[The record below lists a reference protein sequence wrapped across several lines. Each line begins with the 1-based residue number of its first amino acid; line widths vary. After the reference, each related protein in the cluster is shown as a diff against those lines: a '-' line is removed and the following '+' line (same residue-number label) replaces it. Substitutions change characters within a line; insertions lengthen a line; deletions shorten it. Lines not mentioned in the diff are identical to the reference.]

1 MGFIRVKLIE
11 VEPASTWVKD
21 PQSFDCYCAVH
32 IKEAVMSASQGISL
46 VQKKKTIYPEWNK
59 CFDTHLY
66 EGRVIT
72 IVVLQKPTGK
82 VVADVSIGVQF
93 LVDQCKRD
101 AHGFSSV
108 WLDLQPN
115 GRLLVQVRHFIEVL
129 DDPTKEGKPHEN
141 HSGLTGRRGAMR
153 KQKCHIFNGH
163 NYVARFFR
171 QPVFCSVCTEFMWG
185 FGKQGYQCTVCTK
198 VCHKKC
204 HDRIVSHC
212 PGTQNVAEETKKM
225 KERFKVD
232 IPHKLGL
239 TTYLRPT
246 FCDHCGSMLY
256 GLYKQGLK
264 CKECGLNYHKKCER
278 FIPNTCGIN
287 QMMLAEA
294 IAITKKER
302 IRKISQEQRQA
313 PGGKPSPTARG
324 NNDDDDDDDDDD
336 DHGVYETLWDAIS
349 PPVPQRTVSIKGK
362 DVRRIEQTLYHIEDF
377 NLLKVLGKGSFGKV
391 LLCELKE
398 TKQAFAIKALKKDVV
413 LEDDDVEC
421 TMVERRIL
429 ALATRHPFLTHLHS
443 AFQSQDHLFFVM
455 EYLGGG
461 DLMFHIQTVGK
472 FDETR
477 SRFYAAEILCG
488 LEFLHGRGIVYRDLK
503 LDNVLLD
510 ADGHIKLADFGM
522 CKEGIS
528 ESKKATT
535 FCGTPD
541 YIAPEILKGWRYD
554 SAADWWS
561 FGVLLYEM
569 LIGQSPFAGEDEE
582 DLFDSICRDK
592 VHYPKWISQP
602 AEDCLSQL
610 FERTPMERLGYRNG
624 TNPAI
629 RNHKF
634 FERIDW
640 VKLEDRRVAP
650 PFKPNVGSDHDTN
663 NFDPDFTMEAPR
675 FTPTD
680 KDLLQSM
687 DQGQF
692 RGFSFVNPY
701 FGTQH

>member
-1 MGFIRVKLIE
+1 
-11 VEPASTWVKD
+11 
-21 PQSFDCYCAVH
+21 
-32 IKEAVMSASQGISL
+32 MSPDRGISL

-72 IVVLQKPTGK
+72 IVVLQKPSGK

-101 AHGFSSV
+101 SHGFSSV
-108 WLDLQPN
+108 WLDLQPS
-115 GRLLVQVRHFIEVL
+115 GKLLVQVRHFIEVL

-141 HSGLTGRRGAMR
+141 NSGLTGRRGAMR
-153 KQKCHIFNGH
+153 KQKCHIIRGH
-163 NYVARFFR
+163 RFVARFFR

-185 FGKQGYQCTVCTK
+185 FGKQGYQCTICTM

-204 HDRIVSHC
+204 HEIILSNC
-212 PGTQNVAEETKKM
+212 PGTQNAAEETKRM
-225 KERFKVD
+225 KERFKID
-232 IPHKLGL
+232 MPHKFKEA
-239 TTYLRPT
+239 TFFSPT

-264 CKECGLNYHKKCER
+264 CQACNMNCHKKCKAVV
-278 FIPNTCGIN
+278 PNLCGIN
-287 QMMLAEA
+287 QKLLAEA
-294 IAITKKER
+294 MAQSKAD
-302 IRKISQEQRQA
+302 IRKRKLSEEQNSS
-313 PGGKPSPTARG
+313 KPRSGTSASAQ
-324 NNDDDDDDDDDD
+324 DDDSDDDDD
-336 DHGVYETLWDAIS
+336 DHGVYEALWDAVS
-349 PPVPQRTVSIKGK
+349 PPVPQRTVSIQGK
-362 DVRRIEQTLYHIEDF
+362 NVRKVQQQLYHIEDF
-377 NLLKVLGKGSFGKV
+377 KLLKVLGKGSFGKV
-391 LLCELKE
+391 LLCELRE
-398 TKQAFAIKALKKDVV
+398 TKQAYAIKALKKDVV

-421 TMVERRIL
+421 TMVERRVL

-455 EYLGGG
+455 EYLSGG

-472 FDETR
+472 FDEIR
-477 SRFYAAEILCG
+477 ARFYAAEIVCG
-488 LEFLHGRGIVYRDLK
+488 LEFLHDRGIIYRDLK

-522 CKEGIS
+522 CKEGIV
-528 ESKKATT
+528 ETKKAST

-554 SAADWWS
+554 AAADWWS

-592 VHYPKWISQP
+592 VHYPKWISSN
-602 AEDCLSQL
+602 AEDCLCQL
-610 FERTPMERLGYRNG
+610 FERTPLERLGYKKG
-624 TNPAI
+624 GNPNI
-629 RNHKF
+629 RDHKF
-634 FERIDW
+634 FDRLDW
-640 VKLEDRRVAP
+640 TRLEQRKIQP
-650 PFKPNVGSDHDTN
+650 PFKPAVTSDHDTK
-663 NFDPDFTMEAPR
+663 NFDPDFTMEVPQ

-680 KDLLQSM
+680 RDLLQSM

-692 RGFSFVNPY
+692 KGFSFVNPY
-701 FGTQH
+701 FGSQQ

>member
-1 MGFIRVKLIE
+1 
-11 VEPASTWVKD
+11 
-21 PQSFDCYCAVH
+21 
-32 IKEAVMSASQGISL
+32 MSPDRGISL

-72 IVVLQKPTGK
+72 IVVLQKPSGK

-101 AHGFSSV
+101 SHGFSSV
-108 WLDLQPN
+108 WLDLQPS
-115 GRLLVQVRHFIEVL
+115 GKLLVQVRHFIEVL

-141 HSGLTGRRGAMR
+141 NSGLTGRRGAMR
-153 KQKCHIFNGH
+153 KQKCHIIRGH
-163 NYVARFFR
+163 RFVARFFR

-185 FGKQGYQCTVCTK
+185 FGKQGYQCTICTM

-204 HDRIVSHC
+204 HEIILSNC
-212 PGTQNVAEETKKM
+212 PGTQNAAEETKKM
-225 KERFKVD
+225 KERFKID
-232 IPHKLGL
+232 MPHKFKE
-239 TTYLRPT
+239 TTFFSPT

-264 CKECGLNYHKKCER
+264 CQACNMNCHKKCKAVV
-278 FIPNTCGIN
+278 PNLCGIN
-287 QMMLAEA
+287 QKLLAEA
-294 IAITKKER
+294 MAQSKAD
-302 IRKISQEQRQA
+302 IRKRKLSEEQNSS
-313 PGGKPSPTARG
+313 KPRSGTSASAQ
-324 NNDDDDDDDDDD
+324 DDDSDDDDD
-336 DHGVYETLWDAIS
+336 DHGVYEALWDAVS
-349 PPVPQRTVSIKGK
+349 PPVPQRTVSIQGK
-362 DVRRIEQTLYHIEDF
+362 NVRKVQQQLYHIEDF
-377 NLLKVLGKGSFGKV
+377 KLLKVLGKGSFGKV
-391 LLCELKE
+391 LLCELRE
-398 TKQAFAIKALKKDVV
+398 TKQAYAIKALKKDVV

-421 TMVERRIL
+421 TMVERRVL

-455 EYLGGG
+455 EYLSGG

-472 FDETR
+472 FDEIR
-477 SRFYAAEILCG
+477 ARFYAAEIVCG
-488 LEFLHGRGIVYRDLK
+488 LEFLHDRGIIYRDLK

-522 CKEGIS
+522 CKEGIV
-528 ESKKATT
+528 ETKKAST

-554 SAADWWS
+554 AAADWWS

-592 VHYPKWISQP
+592 VHYPKWISSN
-602 AEDCLSQL
+602 AEDCLCQL
-610 FERTPMERLGYRNG
+610 FERTPVERLGYKKG
-624 TNPAI
+624 GNPNI
-629 RNHKF
+629 RGHKF
-634 FERIDW
+634 FDRLDW
-640 VKLEDRRVAP
+640 TRLEQRKIQP
-650 PFKPNVGSDHDTN
+650 PFKPAVTSDHDTK
-663 NFDPDFTMEAPR
+663 NFDPDFTMEVPQ

-680 KDLLQSM
+680 RDLLQSM

-692 RGFSFVNPY
+692 KGFSFVNPY
-701 FGTQH
+701 FGSQQ

>member
-11 VEPASTWVKD
+11 VEPAASWSKN
-21 PQSFDCYCAVH
+21 PHPFESYCAVH
-32 IKEAVMSASQGISL
+32 IKEAVMSATQGISL

-66 EGRVIT
+66 DGRVIT
-72 IVVLQKPTGK
+72 IVVLQKPSGR
-82 VVADVSIGVQF
+82 VIAEVSIGVQF

-101 AHGFSSV
+101 THGFSSV
-108 WLDLQPN
+108 WLDLQPT
-115 GRLLVQVRHFIEVL
+115 GKLLVQVRHFIEVI
-129 DDPTKEGKPHEN
+129 DDPSKEGKPHEN

-153 KQKCHIFNGH
+153 KQKCHIIRGH
-163 NYVARFFR
+163 RFVARFFR
-171 QPVFCSVCTEFMWG
+171 QPVFCSFCTEFMWG
-185 FGKQGYQCTVCTK
+185 FKKQGYQCTVCTM

-204 HDRIVSHC
+204 HELILSNC
-212 PGTQNVAEETKKM
+212 PGTQNLTEETKKM
-225 KERFKVD
+225 KERFKID
-232 IPHKLGL
+232 MPHKFKE
-239 TTYLRPT
+239 TTFYYPT
-246 FCDHCGSMLY
+246 FCDHCGSMIY
-256 GLYKQGLK
+256 GMRKQGLR
-264 CKECGLNYHKKCER
+264 CKDCNMNCHKRCESVV
-278 FIPNTCGIN
+278 PNLCGIN
-287 QMMLAEA
+287 QKLLAEA
-294 IAITKKER
+294 VAQSKDDIRK
-302 IRKISQEQRQA
+302 RKISQEQK
-313 PGGKPSPTARG
+313 PGGSKGKSSPTSRKDEDS
-324 NNDDDDDDDDDD
+324 DDDDV
-336 DHGVYETLWDAIS
+336 GVYEALWDAIS
-349 PPVPQRTVSIKGK
+349 PPLPQRTSSIAGK
-362 DVRRIEQTLYHIEDF
+362 DVRRIEQKIHHIDDF

-461 DLMFHIQTVGK
+461 DLMFHIQSVGK
-472 FDETR
+472 FDEPR
-477 SRFYAAEILCG
+477 SRFYAAEIVCG
-488 LEFLHGRGIVYRDLK
+488 LEFLHDRGIIYRDLK

-510 ADGHIKLADFGM
+510 SDGHIKLADFGM
-522 CKEGIS
+522 CKEGILD
-528 ESKKATT
+528 SKKAST

-541 YIAPEILKGWRYD
+541 YIAPEILKGWKYD

-561 FGVLLYEM
+561 FGVLVYEM

-592 VHYPKWISQP
+592 VHYPKWISSS
-602 AEDCLSQL
+602 AEDVLSQL
-610 FERTPMERLGYRNG
+610 FERAPVERLGYRNG
-624 TNPAI
+624 TNPNI

-634 FERIDW
+634 FDRINW
-640 VKLEDRRVAP
+640 TKLEQRKIDP
-650 PFKPNVGSDHDTN
+650 PFKPSVASDHDTK
-663 NFDPDFTMEAPR
+663 NFDPDFTMDVPQ

-692 RGFSFVNPY
+692 KGFSFVNPY
-701 FGTQH
+701 FGVQQ

>member
-11 VEPASTWVKD
+11 VEPAASWSKN
-21 PQSFDCYCAVH
+21 PHPFESYCAVH
-32 IKEAVMSASQGISL
+32 IKEAVMSATQGISL

-66 EGRVIT
+66 DGRVIT
-72 IVVLQKPTGK
+72 IVVLQKPSGR
-82 VVADVSIGVQF
+82 VIAEVSIGVQF

-101 AHGFSSV
+101 THGFSSV
-108 WLDLQPN
+108 WLDLQPT
-115 GRLLVQVRHFIEVL
+115 GKLLVQVRHFVEVI
-129 DDPTKEGKPHEN
+129 DDPSKEGKPHEN

-153 KQKCHIFNGH
+153 KQKCHIIRGH
-163 NYVARFFR
+163 RFVARFFR
-171 QPVFCSVCTEFMWG
+171 QPVFCSFCTEFMWG
-185 FGKQGYQCTVCTK
+185 FKKQGYQCTVCTM

-204 HDRIVSHC
+204 HELILSNC
-212 PGTQNVAEETKKM
+212 PGTQNLTEETKKM
-225 KERFKVD
+225 KERFKID
-232 IPHKLGL
+232 MPHKFKE
-239 TTYLRPT
+239 TTFYYPT
-246 FCDHCGSMLY
+246 FCDHCGSMIY
-256 GLYKQGLK
+256 GMRKQGLR
-264 CKECGLNYHKKCER
+264 CKDCNMNCHKRCESVV
-278 FIPNTCGIN
+278 PNLCGIN
-287 QMMLAEA
+287 QKLLAEA
-294 IAITKKER
+294 VAQSKDDIRK
-302 IRKISQEQRQA
+302 RKISQEQK
-313 PGGKPSPTARG
+313 PGGSKGKSSPTSTKDEDS
-324 NNDDDDDDDDDD
+324 DDDDV
-336 DHGVYETLWDAIS
+336 GVYEALWDAIS
-349 PPVPQRTVSIKGK
+349 PPLPQRTSSIAGK
-362 DVRRIEQTLYHIEDF
+362 DVRRIEQKIHHIDDF

-421 TMVERRIL
+421 TMVERRVL

-461 DLMFHIQTVGK
+461 DLMFHIQSVGK
-472 FDETR
+472 FDEPR
-477 SRFYAAEILCG
+477 SRFYAAEIVCG
-488 LEFLHGRGIVYRDLK
+488 LEFLHDRGIIYRDLK

-510 ADGHIKLADFGM
+510 SDGHIKLADFGM
-522 CKEGIS
+522 CKEGIL

-541 YIAPEILKGWRYD
+541 YIAPEILKGWKYD

-561 FGVLLYEM
+561 FGVLVYEM

-592 VHYPKWISQP
+592 VHYPKWISSS
-602 AEDCLSQL
+602 AEDVLSQL
-610 FERTPMERLGYRNG
+610 FERAPVERLGYRNG
-624 TNPAI
+624 TNPNI
-629 RNHKF
+629 RFHKF
-634 FERIDW
+634 FERINW
-640 VKLEDRRVAP
+640 TKLEQRKIDP
-650 PFKPNVGSDHDTN
+650 PFKPSVASDHDTK
-663 NFDPDFTMEAPR
+663 NFDPDFTMDVPQ

-692 RGFSFVNPY
+692 KGFSFVNPY
-701 FGTQH
+701 FGVQQ